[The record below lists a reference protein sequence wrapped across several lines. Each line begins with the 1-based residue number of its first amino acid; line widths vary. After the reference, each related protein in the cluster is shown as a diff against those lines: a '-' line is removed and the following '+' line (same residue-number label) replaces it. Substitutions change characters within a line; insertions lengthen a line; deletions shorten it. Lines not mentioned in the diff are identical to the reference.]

1 MIVVDKDQM
10 QKIDQYAINELKIPS
25 ICLVERAALSVIKNI
40 DLNVR
45 KTFAL
50 VVGIGNNGADG
61 LALARN
67 LLARDYYVEVYI
79 IGNIEKAKEDFILNY
94 QAVKNLTD
102 KIYLIDTILDLEVM
116 EKNISKV
123 STIIEGIFGTGL
135 DRTITGTY
143 AYVIAMLN
151 RSMKYIISIDIPSG
165 VDSTTGEAWGEVVDS
180 DLIVSMQLM
189 KKGVYD
195 RSIYKNKCVVEDIGI
210 PQKAI
215 DHVLNETY
223 PQRS

>member
-10 QKIDQYAINELKIPS
+10 QKIEQYAINELKIPS

-61 LALARN
+61 LAIARN

-223 PQRS
+223 P

>member
-67 LLARDYYVEVYI
+67 LLARGYYVEVYI

-102 KIYLIDTILDLEVM
+102 KISLVETILDLEVM

-223 PQRS
+223 P

>member
-67 LLARDYYVEVYI
+67 LLARDFYVEVYI

-102 KIYLIDTILDLEVM
+102 KISLVETILDLEVM

-165 VDSTTGEAWGEVVDS
+165 MDSTTGEAWGEVVDS

-189 KKGVYD
+189 KKGVYE

-223 PQRS
+223 P

>member
-61 LALARN
+61 LAIARN

-223 PQRS
+223 P

>member
-67 LLARDYYVEVYI
+67 LLARDFYVEVYI

-102 KIYLIDTILDLEVM
+102 KISLVETILDLEVM

-189 KKGVYD
+189 KKGVYE

-223 PQRS
+223 P

>member
-1 MIVVDKDQM
+1 MIVVDRDQM

-67 LLARDYYVEVYI
+67 LLARDFYVEVYI

-102 KIYLIDTILDLEVM
+102 KISLVETILDLEVM

-189 KKGVYD
+189 KKGVYE
-195 RSIYKNKCVVEDIGI
+195 RSIYKNKCVAEDIGI

-223 PQRS
+223 P

>member
-67 LLARDYYVEVYI
+67 LLARDFYVEVYI

-223 PQRS
+223 P

>member
-94 QAVKNLTD
+94 QAVKKLTD
-102 KIYLIDTILDLEVM
+102 KISLVETILDLEVM

-223 PQRS
+223 P

>member
-102 KIYLIDTILDLEVM
+102 KISLVETILDLEVM

-189 KKGVYD
+189 KKGVYE

-223 PQRS
+223 P

>member
-102 KIYLIDTILDLEVM
+102 KISLVETILDLEVM

-223 PQRS
+223 P

>member
-50 VVGIGNNGADG
+50 VVGISNNGADG

-215 DHVLNETY
+215 DHVLNEIY
-223 PQRS
+223 P

>member
-94 QAVKNLTD
+94 QAVKKLTD
-102 KIYLIDTILDLEVM
+102 KISLVETILDLEVM

-223 PQRS
+223 S

>member
-61 LALARN
+61 LAVARN
-67 LLARDYYVEVYI
+67 LLARDFYVEVYI

-215 DHVLNETY
+215 EHVLNETY
-223 PQRS
+223 P

>member
-40 DLNVR
+40 DLSVR

-102 KIYLIDTILDLEVM
+102 KISLVETILDLEEM

-189 KKGVYD
+189 KKGVYE

-223 PQRS
+223 P

>member
-1 MIVVDKDQM
+1 MIIVDKDQM

-67 LLARDYYVEVYI
+67 LLARDFYVEVYI

-102 KIYLIDTILDLEVM
+102 KISLVETILDLEVM

-223 PQRS
+223 P

>member
-102 KIYLIDTILDLEVM
+102 KISLVETILDLEVM

-215 DHVLNETY
+215 EHVLNETY
-223 PQRS
+223 P

>member
-102 KIYLIDTILDLEVM
+102 KIYLIDTILDLELM

-223 PQRS
+223 P

>member
-1 MIVVDKDQM
+1 MPGGK
-10 QKIDQYAINELKIPS
+10 
-25 ICLVERAALSVIKNI
+25 RALSVIKNI
-40 DLNVR
+40 DLSVR

-102 KIYLIDTILDLEVM
+102 KISLVETILDLEEM

-223 PQRS
+223 P

>member
-67 LLARDYYVEVYI
+67 LLARDFYVEVYI

-102 KIYLIDTILDLEVM
+102 KISLVETILDLEVM

-223 PQRS
+223 P

>member
-40 DLNVR
+40 DLSVR

-67 LLARDYYVEVYI
+67 LLARDFYVEVYI

-102 KIYLIDTILDLEVM
+102 KISLVETILDLEVM

-189 KKGVYD
+189 KKGVYE

-223 PQRS
+223 P

>member
-25 ICLVERAALSVIKNI
+25 ICLVERAALCVIKNI

-61 LALARN
+61 LAIARN

-195 RSIYKNKCVVEDIGI
+195 RSIYRNKCVVEDIGI

-223 PQRS
+223 P

>member
-223 PQRS
+223 P

>member
-1 MIVVDKDQM
+1 MIIVDKDQM

-67 LLARDYYVEVYI
+67 LLARDFYVEVYI

-223 PQRS
+223 P

>member
-67 LLARDYYVEVYI
+67 LLARDFYVEVYI

-94 QAVKNLTD
+94 QAVKSLTD
-102 KIYLIDTILDLEVM
+102 KISLVETILDLEVM

-223 PQRS
+223 P

>member
-61 LALARN
+61 LAVARN
-67 LLARDYYVEVYI
+67 LLARDFYVEVYI

-102 KIYLIDTILDLEVM
+102 KIYLIETILDLEVM

-223 PQRS
+223 P

>member
-1 MIVVDKDQM
+1 M
-10 QKIDQYAINELKIPS
+10 
-25 ICLVERAALSVIKNI
+25 ERAALCVIKNI

-61 LALARN
+61 LAIARN

-195 RSIYKNKCVVEDIGI
+195 RSIYRNKCVVEDIGI

-223 PQRS
+223 P